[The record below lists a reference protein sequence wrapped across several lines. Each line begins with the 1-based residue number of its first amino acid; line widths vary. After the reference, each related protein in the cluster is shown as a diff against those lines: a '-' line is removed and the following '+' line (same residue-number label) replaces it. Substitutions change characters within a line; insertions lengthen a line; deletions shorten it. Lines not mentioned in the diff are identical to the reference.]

1 MITEPSEFRQRLQE
15 IQNSVEVTYAHLPS
29 NEPRFIIDANSREIN
44 IPFEFSFLGV
54 IGDHKAETIYFEIDR
69 YFDDEDLSAHTCV
82 IQFINKNPKTFKFNE
97 GLYPVTTMDVN
108 SIDGKIIFGWNIMND
123 ATQIAGDIHFSI
135 RFYSIDSN
143 NKFTYNFNTLTA
155 NSIILDT
162 LDVKHTSIIEMSPSE
177 LQAWNDK
184 MNQINLK
191 SEQALQKTSEILQTY
206 EIASVDEINNYLGVG
221 VIWYVRS
228 KR

>member
-15 IQNSVEVTYAHLPS
+15 IQNSVKITFAHLPS

-69 YFDDEDLSAHTCV
+69 YFDDEDLSTHTCV
-82 IQFINKNPKTFKFNE
+82 IQFVNKNPKTLECNE
-97 GLYPVTTMDVN
+97 GLYPVTTMDIN

-123 ATQIAGDIHFSI
+123 VTQIAGDIHFSI

-162 LDVKHTSIIEMSPSE
+162 LDVKHTSIIEISPSE

-184 MNQINLK
+184 MNQMNLK
-191 SEQALQKTSEILQTY
+191 AEQALQETNEILQTY
-206 EIASVDEINNYLGVG
+206 EIASVDEINNYLGIG
-221 VIWYVRS
+221 VI
-228 KR
+228 

>member
-1 MITEPSEFRQRLQE
+1 M
-15 IQNSVEVTYAHLPS
+15 
-29 NEPRFIIDANSREIN
+29 
-44 IPFEFSFLGV
+44 
-54 IGDHKAETIYFEIDR
+54 
-69 YFDDEDLSAHTCV
+69 
-82 IQFINKNPKTFKFNE
+82 IQFINKNSKTLKFNE

-162 LDVKHTSIIEMSPSE
+162 LDVKRTSIIEISPSE

-184 MNQINLK
+184 MNQMNLK
-191 SEQALQKTSEILQTY
+191 AEQALQETSEILQAY
-206 EIASVDEINNYLGVG
+206 EIATAQEVKDYLGIG
-221 VIWYVRS
+221 VI
-228 KR
+228 

>member
-1 MITEPSEFRQRLQE
+1 MITDPSEFRQKLQE
-15 IQNSVEVTYAHLPS
+15 IQNSANVTFTHLPS

-69 YFDDEDLSAHTCV
+69 YFDDVDLSEHTCV
-82 IQFINKNPKTFKFNE
+82 IQFINKNPETLKFNE
-97 GLYPVTTMDVN
+97 GFYPVATMDVN

-162 LDVKHTSIIEMSPSE
+162 LDVKHTSIIEITPSE
-177 LQAWNDK
+177 LQVWNDK

-191 SEQALQKTSEILQTY
+191 AEQALRETSEILQTY
-206 EIASVDEINNYLGVG
+206 EIASVDEINNYLGIEV
-221 VIWYVRS
+221 V
-228 KR
+228 

>member
-15 IQNSVEVTYAHLPS
+15 IQNSVKITFAHLPS

-69 YFDDEDLSAHTCV
+69 YFDDEDLSTHTCV
-82 IQFINKNPKTFKFNE
+82 IQFVNKNPKTLECNE
-97 GLYPVTTMDVN
+97 GLYPVTTMDIN

-162 LDVKHTSIIEMSPSE
+162 LDVKHTSIIEISPSE

-184 MNQINLK
+184 MNQMNLK
-191 SEQALQKTSEILQTY
+191 AEQALQETNEILQTY
-206 EIASVDEINNYLGVG
+206 EIASVDEINNYLGIG
-221 VIWYVRS
+221 VV
-228 KR
+228 

>member
-1 MITEPSEFRQRLQE
+1 MITDPLEFRQRLQE
-15 IQNSVEVTYAHLPS
+15 IQNSVEVTYAYLPS
-29 NEPRFIIDANSREIN
+29 NEPRFIIDTNSRKIN

-69 YFDDEDLSAHTCV
+69 YFDDVDLSEHTCIV
-82 IQFINKNPKTFKFNE
+82 QFINKNPKTLKCNE
-97 GLYPVTTMDVN
+97 GLYPVTTMDIN

-162 LDVKHTSIIEMSPSE
+162 LDVKHTSIIEISPSE

-191 SEQALQKTSEILQTY
+191 AEQALEKANEILQTY
-206 EIASVDEINNYLGVG
+206 EVASVDEVNNYLGIGIG
-221 VIWYVRS
+221 VI
-228 KR
+228 

>member
-15 IQNSVEVTYAHLPS
+15 IQNSVKITFAHLPS

-54 IGDHKAETIYFEIDR
+54 IGDHKAENIYFEIDR
-69 YFDDEDLSAHTCV
+69 YFDNVDLSEHTCV
-82 IQFINKNPKTFKFNE
+82 IQFINKNPQTLKFNE

-162 LDVKHTSIIEMSPSE
+162 LDVKHTSIIEISPSE

-184 MNQINLK
+184 MNQMNLK
-191 SEQALQKTSEILQTY
+191 AEQALQETSEILQTY
-206 EIASVDEINNYLGVG
+206 EIASVDEINNYLGIG
-221 VIWYVRS
+221 VI
-228 KR
+228 

>member
-1 MITEPSEFRQRLQE
+1 MITEPYEFRQRLQE
-15 IQNSVEVTYAHLPS
+15 IQNSVKITFAHLPS

-69 YFDDEDLSAHTCV
+69 YFDEIDLSTHTCV
-82 IQFINKNPKTFKFNE
+82 IQFINKNPKTLKFNE

-162 LDVKHTSIIEMSPSE
+162 LDVKHTSIIEIFPSE

-206 EIASVDEINNYLGVG
+206 EIASVDEINNYLGIG
-221 VIWYVRS
+221 GAI
-228 KR
+228 

>member
-15 IQNSVEVTYAHLPS
+15 IQNSVKITFAHLPS

-69 YFDDEDLSAHTCV
+69 YFDDEDLSTDTCV
-82 IQFINKNPKTFKFNE
+82 IQFVNKNPKTLECNE
-97 GLYPVTTMDVN
+97 GLYAVTTMDIN

-162 LDVKHTSIIEMSPSE
+162 LDVKHTSIIEISPSE

-206 EIASVDEINNYLGVG
+206 EIASVDEINNYLGIG
-221 VIWYVRS
+221 VV
-228 KR
+228 

>member
-1 MITEPSEFRQRLQE
+1 MITDPSEFRQRLQE
-15 IQNSVEVTYAHLPS
+15 IQNSANVTFTHLPS

-69 YFDDEDLSAHTCV
+69 YFDDVDLSEHTCV
-82 IQFINKNPKTFKFNE
+82 IQFINKNPETLKFNE
-97 GLYPVTTMDVN
+97 GFYPVATMDVN

-143 NKFTYNFNTLTA
+143 NEFTYNFNTLTA

-162 LDVKHTSIIEMSPSE
+162 LDIKHTSIIEITPSE
-177 LQAWNDK
+177 LQVWNDK

-191 SEQALQKTSEILQTY
+191 AEQALRETDEILQTY
-206 EIASVDEINNYLGVG
+206 EIASVDEINNYLGIEV
-221 VIWYVRS
+221 V
-228 KR
+228 

>member
-15 IQNSVEVTYAHLPS
+15 IQNSVKITFAHLPS

-69 YFDDEDLSAHTCV
+69 YFDDVDLSEHTCV
-82 IQFINKNPKTFKFNE
+82 IQFVNKDSENKNINE
-97 GLYPVTTMDVN
+97 GLYPVTTMDID
-108 SIDGKIIFGWNIMND
+108 SLDGKIIFGWNIMND

-135 RFYSIDSN
+135 RFYSIDDN
-143 NKFTYNFNTLTA
+143 DKFTYNFNTLTA

-162 LDVKHTSIIEMSPSE
+162 LDVKHTSIIEISPSE

-191 SEQALQKTSEILQTY
+191 AEQALQETSEILQAY
-206 EIASVDEINNYLGVG
+206 EIASVDEANNYLEIG
-221 VIWYVRS
+221 VI
-228 KR
+228 

>member
-1 MITEPSEFRQRLQE
+1 MITDPSEFRQKLQE
-15 IQNSVEVTYAHLPS
+15 IQNSANVTFTHLPS

-82 IQFINKNPKTFKFNE
+82 IQFVNKNPKTLECNE
-97 GLYPVTTMDVN
+97 GLYPVTTMDIN

-162 LDVKHTSIIEMSPSE
+162 LDVKRTSIIEISPSE

-184 MNQINLK
+184 MNQMNLK
-191 SEQALQKTSEILQTY
+191 AEQALQETNEILQTY
-206 EIASVDEINNYLGVG
+206 EIASVDEINNYLGIEV
-221 VIWYVRS
+221 V
-228 KR
+228 

>member
-15 IQNSVEVTYAHLPS
+15 IQNSVKITFAHLPS

-69 YFDDEDLSAHTCV
+69 YFDDVDLSEHTCV
-82 IQFINKNPKTFKFNE
+82 IQFINKNPQTLKFNE

-123 ATQIAGDIHFSI
+123 VTQIAGDIHFSI

-162 LDVKHTSIIEMSPSE
+162 LDVKRTSIIEISPSE

-184 MNQINLK
+184 MNQMNLK
-191 SEQALQKTSEILQTY
+191 AEQALQETSEILQTY
-206 EIASVDEINNYLGVG
+206 EIASVDEINNYLGIE
-221 VIWYVRS
+221 VI
-228 KR
+228 

>member
-15 IQNSVEVTYAHLPS
+15 IQNSVKITFAHLPS

-69 YFDDEDLSAHTCV
+69 YFDDEDLSTHTCV
-82 IQFINKNPKTFKFNE
+82 IQFVNKNPKTLECNE
-97 GLYPVTTMDVN
+97 GLYPVTTMDIN

-162 LDVKHTSIIEMSPSE
+162 LDVKHTSIIEISPSE

-184 MNQINLK
+184 MNQMNLK
-191 SEQALQKTSEILQTY
+191 AEQALQETNEILQTY
-206 EIASVDEINNYLGVG
+206 EIASVDEINNYLGIEV
-221 VIWYVRS
+221 V
-228 KR
+228 

>member
-15 IQNSVEVTYAHLPS
+15 IQNSVKITFAHLPS

-69 YFDDEDLSAHTCV
+69 YFDDEDLSTHTCV
-82 IQFINKNPKTFKFNE
+82 IQFVNRNPKTLEYNE

-123 ATQIAGDIHFSI
+123 VTQIAGDIHFSI

-162 LDVKHTSIIEMSPSE
+162 LDVKRTSIIEISPSE

-184 MNQINLK
+184 MNQMNLK
-191 SEQALQKTSEILQTY
+191 AEQALQETSEILQTY
-206 EIASVDEINNYLGVG
+206 EIASVDEINNYLGIG
-221 VIWYVRS
+221 AI
-228 KR
+228 

>member
-15 IQNSVEVTYAHLPS
+15 IQNSVKITFAHLPS

-69 YFDDEDLSAHTCV
+69 YFDDVDLSEHTCV
-82 IQFINKNPKTFKFNE
+82 IQFINKNPKTLKFNE

-162 LDVKHTSIIEMSPSE
+162 LDVKHTSIIEISPSE

-191 SEQALQKTSEILQTY
+191 SEQTLQKTSEILQTY
-206 EIASVDEINNYLGVG
+206 EIASVDEINNYLGIG
-221 VIWYVRS
+221 VI
-228 KR
+228 

>member
-15 IQNSVEVTYAHLPS
+15 IQNSVKITFAHLPS

-69 YFDDEDLSAHTCV
+69 YFDDEDLSTHTCV
-82 IQFINKNPKTFKFNE
+82 IQFVNKNTKTLECNE
-97 GLYPVTTMDVN
+97 GLYPVTTMDIN

-162 LDVKHTSIIEMSPSE
+162 LDVKHTSIIEISPSE

-184 MNQINLK
+184 MNQMNLK
-191 SEQALQKTSEILQTY
+191 AEQALQETNEILQTY
-206 EIASVDEINNYLGVG
+206 EIASVDEINNYLGIG
-221 VIWYVRS
+221 VI
-228 KR
+228 

>member
-1 MITEPSEFRQRLQE
+1 MITEQSEYRKRLKE
-15 IQNSVEVTYAHLPS
+15 IQNSVKITFAHLPS
-29 NEPRFIIDANSREIN
+29 NEPRFIIDANSWEIN

-69 YFDDEDLSAHTCV
+69 YFDDEDLSTHTCV
-82 IQFINKNPKTFKFNE
+82 IQFVNKNPKTLECNE

-155 NSIILDT
+155 KSIILDT
-162 LDVKHTSIIEMSPSE
+162 LDVKHSSIIEVSPSE
-177 LQAWNDK
+177 LQTWNDK
-184 MNQINLK
+184 MNQMNLK
-191 SEQALQKTSEILQTY
+191 AEQALRETSEILQTY
-206 EIASVDEINNYLGVG
+206 EIASVDEINNYLGIEV
-221 VIWYVRS
+221 V
-228 KR
+228 

>member
-15 IQNSVEVTYAHLPS
+15 IQNSANVTFTHLPS

-69 YFDDEDLSAHTCV
+69 YFDDEDLSTHTCV
-82 IQFINKNPKTFKFNE
+82 IQFVNKNPKTLECNE

-123 ATQIAGDIHFSI
+123 VTQIAGDIHFSI

-162 LDVKHTSIIEMSPSE
+162 LDVKRTSIIEISPSE

-184 MNQINLK
+184 MNQMNLK
-191 SEQALQKTSEILQTY
+191 AEQALEETNEILQTY
-206 EIASVDEINNYLGVG
+206 EIASVDEINNYLGIG
-221 VIWYVRS
+221 VI
-228 KR
+228 

>member
-1 MITEPSEFRQRLQE
+1 MITEPSEFRQKLQE
-15 IQNSVEVTYAHLPS
+15 IQNSANVTFTHLPS

-69 YFDDEDLSAHTCV
+69 YFDDEDLSTHTCV
-82 IQFINKNPKTFKFNE
+82 IQFVNKNPKTLECNE

-123 ATQIAGDIHFSI
+123 VTQIAGDIHFSI

-162 LDVKHTSIIEMSPSE
+162 LDVKRTSIIEISPSE

-184 MNQINLK
+184 MNQMNLK
-191 SEQALQKTSEILQTY
+191 AEQTLQETSEILQTY
-206 EIASVDEINNYLGVG
+206 EIASVDEINNYLGIG
-221 VIWYVRS
+221 AI
-228 KR
+228 

>member
-1 MITEPSEFRQRLQE
+1 MITDPSEFRQKLQE
-15 IQNSVEVTYAHLPS
+15 IQNSANVTFTHLPS

-69 YFDDEDLSAHTCV
+69 YFDDEDLSTHTCV
-82 IQFINKNPKTFKFNE
+82 IQFVNRNPKTLECNE

-123 ATQIAGDIHFSI
+123 VTQIAGDIHFSI
-135 RFYSIDSN
+135 RFYSVDSN

-162 LDVKHTSIIEMSPSE
+162 LDVKRTSIIEISPSE

-184 MNQINLK
+184 MNQMNLK
-191 SEQALQKTSEILQTY
+191 AEQALQETNEILQTY
-206 EIASVDEINNYLGVG
+206 EIASVDEINNYLGIG
-221 VIWYVRS
+221 VI
-228 KR
+228 

>member
-1 MITEPSEFRQRLQE
+1 MITETSEFRQRLQE
-15 IQNSVEVTYAHLPS
+15 IQNSVKITFAHLPS

-69 YFDDEDLSAHTCV
+69 YFDDVDLSEHTCV
-82 IQFINKNPKTFKFNE
+82 IQFINKNPKTLKFNE

-162 LDVKHTSIIEMSPSE
+162 LDVKRTSIIEISPSE

-184 MNQINLK
+184 MNQMNLK
-191 SEQALQKTSEILQTY
+191 AEQALQETSEILQAY
-206 EIASVDEINNYLGVG
+206 EIASVDEINNYLGIG
-221 VIWYVRS
+221 VI
-228 KR
+228 

>member
-15 IQNSVEVTYAHLPS
+15 IQNSVKITFAHLPS

-69 YFDDEDLSAHTCV
+69 YFDDEDLSTHTCV
-82 IQFINKNPKTFKFNE
+82 IQFVNKNPKTLECNE
-97 GLYPVTTMDVN
+97 GLYPVTTMDIN

-162 LDVKHTSIIEMSPSE
+162 LDVKHTSIIEISPSE

-184 MNQINLK
+184 MNQMNLK
-191 SEQALQKTSEILQTY
+191 AEQALQETSEILQTY
-206 EIASVDEINNYLGVG
+206 EIASVDEINNYLGIEV
-221 VIWYVRS
+221 V
-228 KR
+228 

>member
-1 MITEPSEFRQRLQE
+1 MSE
-15 IQNSVEVTYAHLPS
+15 
-29 NEPRFIIDANSREIN
+29 
-44 IPFEFSFLGV
+44 
-54 IGDHKAETIYFEIDR
+54 
-69 YFDDEDLSAHTCV
+69 HTCV

-221 VIWYVRS
+221 VI
-228 KR
+228 

>member
-1 MITEPSEFRQRLQE
+1 
-15 IQNSVEVTYAHLPS
+15 
-29 NEPRFIIDANSREIN
+29 
-44 IPFEFSFLGV
+44 
-54 IGDHKAETIYFEIDR
+54 
-69 YFDDEDLSAHTCV
+69 
-82 IQFINKNPKTFKFNE
+82 
-97 GLYPVTTMDVN
+97 MDVN

-162 LDVKHTSIIEMSPSE
+162 LDVKHTSIIEISPSE

-184 MNQINLK
+184 MNQMNLK
-191 SEQALQKTSEILQTY
+191 AEQALQETSEILQAY
-206 EIASVDEINNYLGVG
+206 EIATAQEVKDYLGIG
-221 VIWYVRS
+221 VI
-228 KR
+228 

>member
-1 MITEPSEFRQRLQE
+1 MITDPSEFRQKLQE
-15 IQNSVEVTYAHLPS
+15 IQNSANVTFTHLPS

-82 IQFINKNPKTFKFNE
+82 IQFVNKNLKTLECNE

-123 ATQIAGDIHFSI
+123 VTQIAGDIHFSI

-162 LDVKHTSIIEMSPSE
+162 LDVKHTSIIEISPSE
-177 LQAWNDK
+177 LQVWNDK
-184 MNQINLK
+184 MNQMNLK
-191 SEQALQKTSEILQTY
+191 AEQALQETSEILQTY
-206 EIASVDEINNYLGVG
+206 EIASVDEINNYLGIG
-221 VIWYVRS
+221 VI
-228 KR
+228 

>member
-15 IQNSVEVTYAHLPS
+15 IQNSVKITFAHLPS

-69 YFDDEDLSAHTCV
+69 YFDDVDLSEHTCV
-82 IQFINKNPKTFKFNE
+82 IQFINKNPKTLKFNE

-162 LDVKHTSIIEMSPSE
+162 LDVKHTSIIEIYPSE

-184 MNQINLK
+184 MNQMNLK
-191 SEQALQKTSEILQTY
+191 AEQALQETSEILQTY
-206 EIASVDEINNYLGVG
+206 EIASVDEINNYLGIG
-221 VIWYVRS
+221 VI
-228 KR
+228 

>member
-15 IQNSVEVTYAHLPS
+15 IQNSVKITFAHLPS

-69 YFDDEDLSAHTCV
+69 YFDNEDLSAHTCV
-82 IQFINKNPKTFKFNE
+82 IQFVNRNPKTLEYNE

-123 ATQIAGDIHFSI
+123 VTQIAGDIHFSI

-162 LDVKHTSIIEMSPSE
+162 LDVKRTSIIEISPSE

-184 MNQINLK
+184 MNQMNLK
-191 SEQALQKTSEILQTY
+191 AEQALQETNEILQTY
-206 EIASVDEINNYLGVG
+206 EIASVDEINNYLGIEV
-221 VIWYVRS
+221 V
-228 KR
+228 

>member
-15 IQNSVEVTYAHLPS
+15 IQNSANVTFTHLPS

-69 YFDDEDLSAHTCV
+69 YFDDEDLSTHTCV
-82 IQFINKNPKTFKFNE
+82 IQFVNKNPKTLECNE

-143 NKFTYNFNTLTA
+143 NEFTYNFNTLTA

-162 LDVKHTSIIEMSPSE
+162 LDVKHTSIIEISPSE

-184 MNQINLK
+184 MNQMNLK
-191 SEQALQKTSEILQTY
+191 AEQALQETSEILQTY
-206 EIASVDEINNYLGVG
+206 EIASVDEINNYLGIG
-221 VIWYVRS
+221 VV
-228 KR
+228 

>member
-1 MITEPSEFRQRLQE
+1 MITDPLEFRQRLQE
-15 IQNSVEVTYAHLPS
+15 IQNSVKITFAHLPS

-69 YFDDEDLSAHTCV
+69 YFDDVDLSEHTCV
-82 IQFINKNPKTFKFNE
+82 IQFINKNPKTLKFNE

-155 NSIILDT
+155 HSIILDT
-162 LDVKHTSIIEMSPSE
+162 LDVKHTSIIEISPSE

-184 MNQINLK
+184 MNQMNLK
-191 SEQALQKTSEILQTY
+191 AEQALQETSEILQTY
-206 EIASVDEINNYLGVG
+206 EIASVDEVNNYLGIG
-221 VIWYVRS
+221 VI
-228 KR
+228 

>member
-1 MITEPSEFRQRLQE
+1 MITESEEFRQRLLD
-15 IQNSVEVTYAHLPS
+15 IQNSVDVTYSTLPS
-29 NEPRFIIDANSREIN
+29 DEPRFIIDANTRSIT
-44 IPFEFSFLGV
+44 IPPEFQFLGV
-54 IGDHKAETIYFEIDR
+54 KNDHNAETVYFEIDR
-69 YFDDEDLSAHTCV
+69 YFDDEDLSQHTCV
-82 IQFINKNPKTFKFNE
+82 IQFVNKNPKTLECNE
-97 GLYPVTTMDVN
+97 GLYPVTTMDIN

-162 LDVKHTSIIEMSPSE
+162 LDVKHTSIIEISPSE

-184 MNQINLK
+184 MNQMNLK
-191 SEQALQKTSEILQTY
+191 AEQALQETSEILQTY
-206 EIASVDEINNYLGVG
+206 EIASVDEINNYLGIG
-221 VIWYVRS
+221 VI
-228 KR
+228 